1 MSEEKADGE
10 DGRQSERPQVAKG
23 SSPTQTH
30 RDPLGSTKKEEK
42 KKKTGLAKGT
52 TYNLVIGHKV
62 IRELA

>member
-10 DGRQSERPQVAKG
+10 NGRQSERRQVAKG

-42 KKKTGLAKGT
+42 KKTGLAKGT

>member
-10 DGRQSERPQVAKG
+10 DGRQSERRQVAKG

-30 RDPLGSTKKEEK
+30 RDPLGSTKKGEK
-42 KKKTGLAKGT
+42 KPGLAKGT